1 MPSGRIIFRV
11 TVLVAVLCVQ
21 ALAAPIAVFPKAGE
35 LKSPDGRLVVRNAE
49 RAESLSDFSGTFQS
63 LWLIESATG
72 RSRKLCDYV
81 GVAAVGWSG
90 NDFLVV
96 TEYMNRRTSR
106 ALVFSVTGPEYAVVL
121 DKPTL
126 LHLLPVELRPPLR
139 ENDHVFVEAS
149 RLEGET
155 LHVRVWGYGQHDAH
169 GFRWRCEYALRTGAV
184 SCSEERGA
192 H

>member
-1 MPSGRIIFRV
+1 MFRV
-11 TVLVAVLCVQ
+11 TVLVAVLCVET
-21 ALAAPIAVFPKAGE
+21 LAAPFAVFPKAGE

-49 RAESLSDFSGTFQS
+49 REDSLSDFSGTFQS

-72 RSRKLCDYV
+72 RSRKLCNYV

-106 ALVFSVTGPEYAVVL
+106 ALVLSVTGPGDPVVL

-126 LHLLPVELRPPLR
+126 STFFPWSSGRHSGKMTTSSSRPRGWR
-139 ENDHVFVEAS
+139 ETRS
-149 RLEGET
+149 M
-155 LHVRVWGYGQHDAH
+155 
-169 GFRWRCEYALRTGAV
+169 
-184 SCSEERGA
+184 
-192 H
+192 